1 MSAFSDVA
9 VVVPCYNEE
18 VTIKRVVEDAL
29 THLPGARIYVYDNNS
44 SDRTA
49 EIAAA
54 AGAIVRKETRQG
66 KGFAIRRAFSDVDA
80 EIIIMVDGDD
90 TYDFSAAPAGV
101 QRFREEQLDFLNFRR
116 IATASEAYRRGH
128 VLGNQLLT
136 QAIGLM
142 FGKQLQDMLS
152 GYKILSKRFV
162 RSFPISSSGFEI
174 ETELLVHALEL
185 GIPVAEISA
194 PYRERPEGSVSKLS
208 TYKDGFR
215 ILLTILRLVQIEK
228 PLFFFSAL
236 AAFFLASCLLIGA
249 PVVADFFQT
258 GLVERFPSAFLAGF
272 LGVISV
278 VLMGVGLT
286 LDLVQRSRSDQKKLA
301 FLAIGRR

>member
-1 MSAFSDVA
+1 MSAFADVA
-9 VVVPCYNEE
+9 VVIPCYNEE

-49 EIAAA
+49 EIAAT

-101 QRFREEQLDFLNFRR
+101 ERFRQEQLDFLNIRR

-128 VLGNQLLT
+128 VLGNMLLT
-136 QAIGLM
+136 HAIGFV
-142 FGKQLQDMLS
+142 FGKQLDVS
-152 GYKILSKRFV
+152 RRFI

-215 ILLTILRLVQIEK
+215 ILLTIIRLVQIEK
-228 PLFFFSAL
+228 PLFFFSVL
-236 AAFFLASCLLIGA
+236 AALFLASCLLIGA
-249 PVVADFFQT
+249 PVVAEFFQT
-258 GLVERFPSAFLAGF
+258 GQVERFPSAFLAGF

>member
-1 MSAFSDVA
+1 MSAFADVA
-9 VVVPCYNEE
+9 VVIPCYNEE

-49 EIAAA
+49 EIAAT

-101 QRFREEQLDFLNFRR
+101 ERFRQEQLDFLNIRR

-128 VLGNQLLT
+128 VLGNMLLT
-136 QAIGLM
+136 HAIGFV
-142 FGKQLQDMLS
+142 FGKQLDDMLS
-152 GYKILSKRFV
+152 GYKILSRRFI

-215 ILLTILRLVQIEK
+215 ILLTIIRLVQIEK
-228 PLFFFSAL
+228 PLFFFSVL
-236 AAFFLASCLLIGA
+236 AALFLASCLLIGA
-249 PVVADFFQT
+249 PVVAEFFQT
-258 GLVERFPSAFLAGF
+258 GQVERFPSAFLAGF